1 MIDNIM
7 KIGGSI
13 LYDMDKTKKL
23 LKIIENSKEHT
34 TAYTIGSGHLGE
46 EYKKWVKDENGI
58 SMPFTNSIMAWSN
71 IQSINA
77 NIISAINSSFV
88 ICQDKKSAEEILAD
102 HKRPILDARGFHKYF
117 EDLKYQTT
125 DVRTAKLCH
134 VLGAKNLII
143 VTDVDGIYTS
153 DPKKNVSSK
162 KIIAIDPEDL
172 MNMGRTSVDKGLAEI
187 LIDYDLKCYVVGV
200 DSILASRQVSKDV
213 IKEVGTTIQKKGGGE
228 R

>member
-13 LYDMDKTKKL
+13 LYDMDKTRRL

-46 EYKKWVKDENGI
+46 EYKKWVKDQNGI

-77 NIISAINSSFV
+77 NIISAINGSFV
-88 ICQDKKSAEEILAD
+88 VCQDKKSAEEALTA

-125 DVRTAKLCH
+125 DVRTAKLCY
-134 VLGAKNLII
+134 VLGARNLIV
-143 VTDVDGIYTS
+143 VTDVNGIYTS
-153 DPKKNVSSK
+153 DPKKSLSSK
-162 KIIAIDPEDL
+162 KITLIEPEEL
-172 MNMGRTSVDKGLAEI
+172 MSMGRTSVDKGLAET

-200 DSILASRQVSKDV
+200 DSILASRQLSKDT
-213 IKEVGTTIQKKGGGE
+213 IKGMGTTIQKKGGVE
-228 R
+228 K